1 MHQLE
6 GYVVLVI
13 LVGALLKCARSILG
27 QLTLAVTHF
36 SWKLRRLMAPGNNG
50 TLAAFVLLIV
60 AHLHRQGH

>member
-1 MHQLE
+1 MHRARQ
-6 GYVVLVI
+6 YVVLVI

-27 QLTLAVTHF
+27 RPAFVAPHF
-36 SWKLRRLMAPGNNG
+36 PWKLRWLMALGNNG